1 MQKNKTWCPLKD
13 DNLALDLSF
22 LNIPQ
27 VVVTIP
33 LPAQDQVDKAK
44 ESLRLFLSLEIT
56 ELREIQR
63 STLLSDLR
71 ILEQN
76 TKSIAIS
83 TLRDQV
89 IWSFTHLDDSS
100 AAQLDASKHLSC
112 FHQQKEDFLA
122 EQAKVK
128 QMKIVEKKA
137 KASFDRREQEIAD
150 LRARLQVLEAEQEEA
165 LQKNDVMTSEY
176 RTTTS
181 KVKDM
186 GQTLASKKDIV
197 VGWMK

>member
-1 MQKNKTWCPLKD
+1 M
-13 DNLALDLSF
+13 ALDLSF

-27 VVVTIP
+27 VVVTSP
-33 LPAQDQVDKAK
+33 LPAQSQVDKAK

-89 IWSFTHLDDSS
+89 IWSFTYLDDSS
-100 AAQLDASKHLSC
+100 AVQLDASKHLSL
-112 FHQQKEDFLA
+112 FYRQKEDFLA
-122 EQAKVK
+122 EKAKVK
-128 QMKIVEKKA
+128 
-137 KASFDRREQEIAD
+137 
-150 LRARLQVLEAEQEEA
+150 
-165 LQKNDVMTSEY
+165 
-176 RTTTS
+176 
-181 KVKDM
+181 
-186 GQTLASKKDIV
+186 
-197 VGWMK
+197 